1 MLLSSSFPFLIFNI
15 CSFSGGHEL
24 ENLILNDLFYHI
36 QGELNGRQID
46 NRPFK
51 ELLQFLIDA
60 AFLDAY
66 KYEKDDDISS
76 NIKAVCLYDTVR
88 LRTDLGLEM
97 WDLLAWKEATEVVE
111 KMLLFLQETNS
122 GTLLLTSKHS
132 ALRGLVTLLYMREN
146 NVSFISFGHHVLR
159 VLPRTMAILCVVLIP
174 GIHFSI
180 VFNVLI
186 YEIYW
191 FIYYS
196 EALTSDTY
204 KVLTSP
210 HLVRFSYSSSL

>member
-1 MLLSSSFPFLIFNI
+1 MLLFSSFPFLIFNI
-15 CSFSGGHEL
+15 CSFSGGQEL

-60 AFLDAY
+60 TFLDAY
-66 KYEKDDDISS
+66 KYEQDDDLSS
-76 NIKAVCLYDTVR
+76 NIKVVRLYDTVR

-97 WDLLAWKEATEVVE
+97 WDLLAWKEAKEVVE
-111 KMLLFLQETNS
+111 TMLLSLQETNS
-122 GTLLLTSKHS
+122 RTLLLTSKHS

-146 NVSFISFGHHVLR
+146 NVSFRFFGHQVLR
-159 VLPRTMAILCVVLIP
+159 VLPRTMAILCVDLIP
-174 GIHFSI
+174 GIHCSI

-186 YEIYW
+186 FEFFW
-191 FIYYS
+191 FLYYS
-196 EALTSDTY
+196 EALTSDTH
-204 KVLTSP
+204 KVLTSL
-210 HLVRFSYSSSL
+210 HLVRFS